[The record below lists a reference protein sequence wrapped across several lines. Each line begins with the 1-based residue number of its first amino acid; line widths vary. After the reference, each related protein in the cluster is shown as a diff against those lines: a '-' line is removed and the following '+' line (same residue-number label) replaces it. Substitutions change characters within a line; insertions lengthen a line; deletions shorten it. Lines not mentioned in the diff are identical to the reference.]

1 MLFNKKIL
9 LYFILVSLS
18 TSIAL
23 ANSGFTISAEVELSR
38 VIKLEKKFI
47 LDYIQNT
54 EIYPKFFPN
63 IVCVNKINETQTEWL
78 YRVEPPLASPYNLI
92 FILENKS
99 SGDTL
104 VLESVD
110 KSKDYL
116 LCIARL
122 TELQENKTQITF
134 RFKITMTRENASDIH
149 FLAGILGEKFL
160 SERMKE
166 KLEDDLET
174 FISNATRDMYIARR
188 QAGK

>member
-1 MLFNKKIL
+1 MKTL
-9 LYFILVSLS
+9 LYFILITLEISLAQS
-18 TSIAL
+18 NGA
-23 ANSGFTISAEVELSR
+23 FTLSAEVERSK

-47 LDYIQNT
+47 LDYIQNI

-63 IVCVNKINETQTEWL
+63 IVSVNKINETQTEWL
-78 YRVEPPLASPYNLI
+78 YKVEPPLTSPYNLV
-92 FILENKS
+92 FLLENKS

-116 LCIARL
+116 LCIASL
-122 TELQENKTQITF
+122 NELEEDKTLITF